1 MSRLKTLYLTIV
13 LLFVI
18 LIASANLILE
28 AQQAR
33 NENVSNLLMNRVYE
47 DVQRQIDEAA
57 DLAAGSGE
65 DGKAQAPY
73 AAKVNAILQ
82 KYLEENERELA
93 KEFGSSHMPKKIS
106 FLSAKAQNEGVALIN
121 KEGTATRL
129 WTLCK
134 DGVIIGFLSFEYN
147 TQGAARYRLL
157 LNLSLV
163 LAFFIALGVVA
174 YIDRKVLSPFGKFAE
189 YPERLSKNQFSDKL
203 PDTKNRLFGKF
214 IWGINMLN
222 DKMANDRKRISELS
236 REHLTMV
243 TTIAHGIKT
252 PVSNIKLY
260 ADAIESGL
268 YQPDGIVNES
278 DAEVA
283 RKISKNADDVTD
295 LVKKLI
301 DKASSGV
308 VDFEPEI
315 KSFYL
320 NDLKK
325 FLEEEY
331 GRRLELLKIPYEFEV
346 SHNAILKSDKNGICR
361 ILSQLME
368 NAIKYGNGEGIS
380 VHVSKE
386 ADSYHFSVKNKGK
399 VLNDQ
404 ELPYVFHSFWR
415 GSNAEGIEGSGIG
428 LFEAYEIARRL
439 DGDIYVRTNAE
450 LGEMEFHAVLTV

>member
-1 MSRLKTLYLTIV
+1 MSRLKNLYLTTT
-13 LLFVI
+13 LLFVL

-28 AQQAR
+28 VQRTR
-33 NENVSNLLMNRVYE
+33 NANDSNLLMNRVYE
-47 DVQRQIDEAA
+47 EVQAQINDAKEDVVA
-57 DLAAGSGE
+57 D
-65 DGKAQAPY
+65 
-73 AAKVNAILQ
+73 
-82 KYLEENERELA
+82 YLSENERRLKE
-93 KEFGSSHMPKKIS
+93 EFGSARMPKKIT
-106 FLSAKAQNEGVALIN
+106 FLPVKAQNDGVALIN
-121 KEGTATRL
+121 KEGTSARL
-129 WTLCK
+129 WTLSR
-134 DGVIIGFLSFEYN
+134 DGEIIGFLSFEFDE
-147 TQGAARYRLL
+147 QGAASYGIL
-157 LNLSLV
+157 LNLV
-163 LAFFIALGVVA
+163 LIIAFFIALGVCA
-174 YIDRKVLSPFGKFAE
+174 YVNHKVLSPFGKFAE

-203 PDTKNRLFGKF
+203 PETKNHLFGKF

-222 DKMANDRKRISELS
+222 DKMANDRKRIGELS

-283 RKISKNADDVTD
+283 RKISKNADDVTN

-320 NDLKK
+320 NDLKQ

-331 GRRLELLKIPYEFEV
+331 GRRLELLKIPYVFEV
-346 SHNAILKSDKNGICR
+346 DHNAIMKSDKNGICR

-380 VHVSKE
+380 VRIGKDAE
-386 ADSYHFSVKNKGK
+386 SYHISVGNKGK
-399 VLNDQ
+399 VLNER
-404 ELPYVFHSFWR
+404 ELPYVFNSFWR

-439 DGDIYVRTNAE
+439 DGDVYVRTNAE
-450 LGEMEFHAVLTV
+450 LGEMEFHVVINVL